1 MDNFKDTQN
10 KLFDLRNEHRELDEV
25 ISQLIQK
32 GSHNQIKVQ
41 QLKKR
46 KLSIKDQI
54 LAIENNILPDIIA

>member
-41 QLKKR
+41 RLKKR